1 MVTTDRNLWR
11 FYGNEPV
18 DRLQVWVICC
28 GSSGSYWLNCVKW
41 GDGSGDNGGRCGIFV
56 VFFNFIYFWINGDGG
71 FVVDGYDSPK
81 SRDATVL
88 LDNQNDVVG

>member
-1 MVTTDRNLWR
+1 MVAVTM
-11 FYGNEPV
+11 
-18 DRLQVWVICC
+18 
-28 GSSGSYWLNCVKW
+28 
-41 GDGSGDNGGRCGIFV
+41 V
-56 VFFNFIYFWINGDGG
+56 VGVGFLLCFLIFWINGDGG